1 MTQSKEIAGVRF
13 VGRYS
18 VRKSLRFE
26 LKPVA
31 GTERFVYDAVDLS
44 EDLAEGL
51 GTVKDVILARHLSMM
66 RRVFKSL
73 PDPLPEDPKAIV
85 RAFRQD
91 PDLPVLDNPNAY
103 NVLKSI
109 VDKCRYN
116 RWPVPPAVKNL
127 LGWSALYMKW
137 HWHCIAGRKI
147 SPTEG
152 LPVTWA
158 GKSKEQVL
166 AMCKGLRVQ
175 KPRKASRNRWFD
187 HGPFRLMFDNH
198 GTGKS
203 WLKEEF
209 PESRNFL
216 LKDGDRILVG
226 VVPRSSKVDPFT
238 MPSPL
243 PVEESYLLYE
253 ETAGE
258 SPSFR
263 AISRTLVDAA
273 ANRGT
278 LYLFE
283 LAGRCLR
290 GKSNLNAMYLRS
302 LLTDENF
309 ARGIFHLEKSCE
321 FHCRKASFVPEE
333 QKGDGFRQRFMV
345 NKFFITLH
353 FTCNAHR
360 VASGEHVLPLRN
372 AKKYMK
378 KHPLERYVQV
388 SAAKGG
394 YSIRAIRSFA
404 ESGAF
409 EPVTVSH
416 KEASNGRLAS
426 VLAKIVVDCDANI
439 ILDKSVPEKVVT
451 LILRKFDYVVFKGRK
466 AYEDGGVLRGYQLKD
481 RVLAGGG
488 KVANAGVLPVANANT
503 QLENET
509 GNWQQSHTGNINNS
523 HLSSPITHLPSPLQ
537 RFRYVYMTSD
547 RVRHRGEIMAET
559 KEDAY
564 SRLRAQKIRPIRV
577 LAEGEAEP
585 PPKIFAKKAEKSTEA
600 NLVAS

>member
-1 MTQSKEIAGVRF
+1 MTQSKEIAGARLI
-13 VGRYS
+13 GRYS

-51 GTVKDVILARHLSMM
+51 GTVKDVILAQHLSMM

-91 PDLPVLDNPNAY
+91 PDLPMLDNPNAY

-109 VDKCRYN
+109 VDRCRYN

-137 HWHCIAGRKI
+137 HWHCISGRKI

-152 LPVTWA
+152 LPVAWA

-166 AMCKGLRVQ
+166 AICKGLRVQ

-187 HGPFRLMFDNH
+187 HAPFRLMFDNH

-209 PESRNFL
+209 AESRNFL
-216 LKDGDRILVG
+216 MKDGERILVG
-226 VVPRSSKVDPFT
+226 VVPRNSKVDPFT
-238 MPSPL
+238 MPGPL

-253 ETAGE
+253 ESAGE
-258 SPSFR
+258 SPAFR
-263 AISRTLVDAA
+263 AIPRALVDAA

-333 QKGDGFRQRFMV
+333 QKGDGFRQRFME

-360 VASGEHVLPLRN
+360 VASGEHVLPMRN

-409 EPVTVSH
+409 EPVTVQQ
-416 KEASNGRLAS
+416 KEAANGRLAS

-451 LILRKFDYVVFKGRK
+451 LILRKFDYVVFKRRK

-481 RVLAGGG
+481 RVLAGVG
-488 KVANAGVLPVANANT
+488 KVANAEVLPVANANI
-503 QLENET
+503 QLENGA

-547 RVRHRGEIMAET
+547 RVRHRGEIIAET

-564 SRLRAQKIRPIRV
+564 SRLRAKKIRPIRV

-585 PPKIFAKKAEKSTEA
+585 PPKIFAKRSEKRTD
-600 NLVAS
+600 NNV

>member
-1 MTQSKEIAGVRF
+1 M
-13 VGRYS
+13 
-18 VRKSLRFE
+18 
-26 LKPVA
+26 
-31 GTERFVYDAVDLS
+31 
-44 EDLAEGL
+44 
-51 GTVKDVILARHLSMM
+51 
-66 RRVFKSL
+66 
-73 PDPLPEDPKAIV
+73 
-85 RAFRQD
+85 
-91 PDLPVLDNPNAY
+91 LDNPNAY

-109 VDKCRYN
+109 VDRCRYN
-116 RWPVPPAVKNL
+116 RWPVPPAVRNL

-137 HWHCIAGRKI
+137 HWHCIAGRRI

-152 LPVTWA
+152 LPVVWA

-166 AMCKGLRVQ
+166 AMRRGLLVQ

-187 HGPFRLMFDNH
+187 HAPFRLMFDNH

-209 PESRNFL
+209 AESRNFL
-216 LKDGDRILVG
+216 MKDGERILVG

-238 MPSPL
+238 MPGPL

-258 SPSFR
+258 PPSFR
-263 AISRTLVDAA
+263 AIPRALVDAA

-321 FHCRKASFVPEE
+321 FHCRKASFVPEA
-333 QKGDGFRQRFMV
+333 QKGDGFRQRFME

-388 SAAKGG
+388 SAVKGG
-394 YSIRAIRSFA
+394 YAVRAIRSFA

-409 EPVTVSH
+409 EPVTVPH
-416 KEASNGRLAS
+416 REASNGKLAS
-426 VLAKIVVDCDANI
+426 VLAKIVIDCDANI
-439 ILDKSVPEKVVT
+439 ILDKSVSEKVVT

-466 AYEDGGVLRGYQLKD
+466 AHEDGGVLRGYQLKD
-481 RVLAGGG
+481 RVLAGERKLRVGSCEL
-488 KVANAGVLPVANANT
+488 GVDNPKPNPGTRNP
-503 QLENET
+503 EPET
-509 GNWQQSHTGNINNS
+509 RNPEPETSNS
-523 HLSSPITHLPSPLQ
+523 ELKKFT
-537 RFRYVYMTSD
+537 YVYMTSD

-585 PPKIFAKKAEKSTEA
+585 PPKIFAKRAENTSTRGF
-600 NLVAS
+600 ASASPICLLFDFIIRIVM

>member
-1 MTQSKEIAGVRF
+1 
-13 VGRYS
+13 
-18 VRKSLRFE
+18 
-26 LKPVA
+26 
-31 GTERFVYDAVDLS
+31 
-44 EDLAEGL
+44 
-51 GTVKDVILARHLSMM
+51 
-66 RRVFKSL
+66 
-73 PDPLPEDPKAIV
+73 
-85 RAFRQD
+85 
-91 PDLPVLDNPNAY
+91 
-103 NVLKSI
+103 
-109 VDKCRYN
+109 
-116 RWPVPPAVKNL
+116 
-127 LGWSALYMKW
+127 MKW

-152 LPVTWA
+152 LPVAWA

-203 WLKEEF
+203 WLKDEF

-226 VVPRSSKVDPFT
+226 VVPRNSKVDPFS
-238 MPSPL
+238 MPDPL
-243 PVEESYLLYE
+243 LAEESYLLYE
-253 ETAGE
+253 ESAGV
-258 SPSFR
+258 SPAFR
-263 AISRTLVDAA
+263 AIPRALVDAA

-333 QKGDGFRQRFMV
+333 QKGDGFRQRFME

-426 VLAKIVVDCDANI
+426 VLAKIVVDHDANI

-466 AYEDGGVLRGYQLKD
+466 AHEDGGVLRGYQFKD
-481 RVLAGGG
+481 RVLAGERKLRVGSSEL
-488 KVANAGVLPVANANT
+488 GVERDKPETRNPEPETPNR
-503 QLENET
+503 QLT
-509 GNWQQSHTGNINNS
+509 T
-523 HLSSPITHLPSPLQ
+523 LDLQ
-537 RFRYVYMTSD
+537 LKTFTYVYMTSD

>member
-1 MTQSKEIAGVRF
+1 MAGRRLDGCKSI
-13 VGRYS
+13 GRYS

-51 GTVKDVILARHLSMM
+51 GTVKDVILAQHLSMM

-109 VDKCRYN
+109 VDRCRYN
-116 RWPVPPAVKNL
+116 RWPVPPAVKSL

-152 LPVTWA
+152 LPVAWA

-226 VVPRSSKVDPFT
+226 VVPRSSKVDPFS
-238 MPSPL
+238 MPGPL

-253 ETAGE
+253 ESAGE
-258 SPSFR
+258 SPAFR
-263 AISRTLVDAA
+263 AIPRALVDAA

-333 QKGDGFRQRFMV
+333 QKGDGFRQRFME

-409 EPVTVSH
+409 EPVTVPH
-416 KEASNGRLAS
+416 REASNGRLAS

-481 RVLAGGG
+481 RVLAGVGN
-488 KVANAGVLPVANANT
+488 VASVQMLPISNDNG
-503 QLENET
+503 QLGNGQKLET
-509 GNWQQSHTGNINNS
+509 RNPEPETSNS
-523 HLSSPITHLPSPLQ
+523 ERKKFT
-537 RFRYVYMTSD
+537 YVYMTSD

-585 PPKIFAKKAEKSTEA
+585 PPKIFAKKAEKSTDA

>member
-1 MTQSKEIAGVRF
+1 MAGRRLDGCKSI
-13 VGRYS
+13 GRYS

-51 GTVKDVILARHLSMM
+51 GTVKDVILAQHLSMM

-109 VDKCRYN
+109 VDRCRYN

-152 LPVTWA
+152 LPVAWA

-226 VVPRSSKVDPFT
+226 VVPRSSKVDPFS
-238 MPSPL
+238 MPGPL

-253 ETAGE
+253 ESAGE
-258 SPSFR
+258 SPAFR
-263 AISRTLVDAA
+263 AIPRALVDAA

-333 QKGDGFRQRFMV
+333 QKGGHFRQRFMQD
-345 NKFFITLH
+345 KFFITLH

-409 EPVTVSH
+409 EPVTVPH
-416 KEASNGRLAS
+416 REASNGRLAS

-481 RVLAGGG
+481 RVLAGVGN
-488 KVANAGVLPVANANT
+488 VASVQMLPISNDNG
-503 QLENET
+503 QLGNGQKLET
-509 GNWQQSHTGNINNS
+509 RNPEPETSNS
-523 HLSSPITHLPSPLQ
+523 ERKKFT
-537 RFRYVYMTSD
+537 YVYMTSD

-585 PPKIFAKKAEKSTEA
+585 PPKIFAKKAEKSTDA

>member
-1 MTQSKEIAGVRF
+1 MSLAEY

-31 GTERFVYDAVDLS
+31 GTENFVYDAADVS
-44 EDLAEGL
+44 ENLAEGL
-51 GTVKDVILARHLSMM
+51 GTVKDVILAQHLSMM
-66 RRVFKSL
+66 RRVFKSF

-85 RAFRQD
+85 RAFRLD
-91 PDLPVLDNPNAY
+91 PDLPTLDNPNAY

-109 VDKCRYN
+109 VDRCRYN

-147 SPTEG
+147 SATEG
-152 LPVTWA
+152 LPVAWA

-187 HGPFRLMFDNH
+187 HAPFRLMFDNH

-209 PESRNFL
+209 AESRNFL
-216 LKDGDRILVG
+216 MKDGERILVG

-238 MPSPL
+238 MSGPL

-258 SPSFR
+258 SPQFR
-263 AISRTLVDAA
+263 AIPRALVDAA
-273 ANRGT
+273 ASRGT

-333 QKGDGFRQRFMV
+333 RKGEHFRQRFME

-360 VASGEHVLPLRN
+360 VASGEHVLPMRN

-394 YSIRAIRSFA
+394 YAVRAIRSFA

-409 EPVTVSH
+409 EPVTVPQ
-416 KEASNGRLAS
+416 KEAANGKLAS
-426 VLAKIVVDCDANI
+426 MLAKIVVDHDANI

-451 LILRKFDYVVFKGRK
+451 LVLRKFDYVVFKGRK
-466 AYEDGGVLRGYQLKD
+466 AHEDGGVLRGYQIKD
-481 RVLAGGG
+481 RVLAGVGN
-488 KVANAGVLPVANANT
+488 VASVEVLPVANT
-503 QLENET
+503 QLENGT
-509 GNWQQSHTGNINNS
+509 GNWQQSHTGNINDS
-523 HLSSPITHLPSPLQ
+523 QLSSPITHLSSPLQ
-537 RFRYVYMTSD
+537 RFTYVYMTSD

-585 PPKIFAKKAEKSTEA
+585 PPKIFAKKTEKSTDA
-600 NLVAS
+600 NA